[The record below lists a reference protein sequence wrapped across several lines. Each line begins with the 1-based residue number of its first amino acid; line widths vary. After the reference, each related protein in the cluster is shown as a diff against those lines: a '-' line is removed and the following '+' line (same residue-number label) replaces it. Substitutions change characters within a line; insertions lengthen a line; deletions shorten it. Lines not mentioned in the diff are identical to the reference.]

1 VGEDTVVAMTALMR
15 GRGAFDRE
23 AWSDAFQQ
31 LSAADQEV
39 PLAAEDL
46 ERLGMAAFLSGH
58 PRECAAVL
66 ARAHQAHL
74 DEGDPARAAASAFWL
89 AFGMLED
96 PAQRAQA
103 GGWLGRAQRLL
114 DEHQVGQCAERGFL
128 ACAAA
133 FQRLTEGKVPEAL
146 QAFEEA
152 VTIGRACG
160 NRDLT
165 ALARHGQGR
174 VLLRLN
180 HPTEGLAILDEVMV
194 SVTCGEVGPIVAG
207 IVYCS
212 VISACQERFDL
223 RRAQEW
229 TSALARWCDA
239 HPQMAAFQGA
249 CLVHRAEVLQW
260 HGAWPA
266 AMAEA
271 RRACDWPDSGS
282 GPAHLGAALYQA
294 GEIHRLRGEFGEA
307 EDAYRRANQAGRAP
321 DPGYALLR
329 LAQGQVE
336 AAAASIRRVA
346 QESRGP
352 RTRPLALRAAVE
364 ILTAAGDLA
373 GARGAAEELARLAID
388 RPAPFLRAA
397 AAHAGGVAA
406 LAAGHAAGAVGA
418 LRDAWA
424 AWQEV
429 NAPYEI
435 AQVRAWLGLAY
446 RTLGDEDGAQLEFDA
461 AQQIF
466 EQLGAAFPSPRIAE
480 LLAAPAP
487 AAAGGLTGREVEVLR
502 LVAAGKTNRAIA
514 ASLAI
519 SEKTVAR
526 HLSNIFTKLDLPSR
540 TAATAYAYEHKL
552 V

>member
-1 VGEDTVVAMTALMR
+1 
-15 GRGAFDRE
+15 
-23 AWSDAFQQ
+23 
-31 LSAADQEV
+31 
-39 PLAAEDL
+39 
-46 ERLGMAAFLSGH
+46 MA
-58 PRECAAVL
+58 
-66 ARAHQAHL
+66 
-74 DEGDPARAAASAFWL
+74 
-89 AFGMLED
+89 
-96 PAQRAQA
+96 
-103 GGWLGRAQRLL
+103 
-114 DEHQVGQCAERGFL
+114 
-128 ACAAA
+128 
-133 FQRLTEGKVPEAL
+133 GKAPEAL
-146 QAFEEA
+146 QAFEQA
-152 VTIGRACG
+152 AAIGRACG
-160 NRDLT
+160 SRDLT

-180 HPTEGLAILDEVMV
+180 RPADGLSMLDEVMV

-212 VISACQERFDL
+212 VISACQELFDL

-229 TSALARWCDA
+229 TSALARWCEA
-239 HPQMAAFQGA
+239 HPQMAAFQGS

-266 AMAEA
+266 AMDQA
-271 RRACDWPDSGS
+271 RRACERPDAGS
-282 GPAHLGAALYQA
+282 GPAHLGAAFYQA

-307 EDAYRRANQAGRAP
+307 EEAYRRANQAGRAP

-336 AAAASIRRVA
+336 AAAASIRRVR

-352 RTRPLALRAAVE
+352 KARPLALRAVVD
-364 ILTAAGDLA
+364 ILVAAEDAA
-373 GARGAAEELARLAID
+373 GAREAADELTRLARD
-388 RPAPFLRAA
+388 RPSPLLCAA
-397 AAHAGGVAA
+397 AAHAEGVAA
-406 LAAGHAAGAVGA
+406 LASGQAADAVGA

-446 RTLGDEDGAQLEFDA
+446 RTLGDQDGAQLEFDA

-487 AAAGGLTGREVEVLR
+487 PSASGLTGREVEVLR
-502 LVAAGKTNRAIA
+502 LVAAGRTNRAIA
-514 ASLAI
+514 SALAI

-540 TAATAYAYEHKL
+540 AAATAYAYEHKL